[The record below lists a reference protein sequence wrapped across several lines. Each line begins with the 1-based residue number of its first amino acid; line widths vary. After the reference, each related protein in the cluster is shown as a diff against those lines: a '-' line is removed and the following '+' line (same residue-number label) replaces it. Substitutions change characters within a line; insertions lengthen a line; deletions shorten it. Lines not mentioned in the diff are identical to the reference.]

1 MAETKKIHKNQNVK
15 YSSAAVDKLC
25 LQILSCSLSQS
36 LSANFVMQRFVC
48 RAYKVCLQRYNLC
61 HAEVVQRL
69 HRGCAEAVQGLC
81 RGCIVA
87 AQWLH
92 SGCTVAVQR
101 LCRGCAE
108 ALHRLCR
115 GCTVSVQCL
124 CRGCAEA
131 VQRLCRGCAEAVQR
145 LCRGCI
151 QTNFCRQSLSYC
163 RQSLSTV
170 ARFVI
175 WWMLQTNSWACRQ
188 TLSAAVL
195 QTDFVSR
202 FCRQTLSAVY
212 TVHSTQCTVYRHRQC
227 LWAL

>member
-15 YSSAAVDKLC
+15 YLSAAVDKLC

-124 CRGCAEA
+124 CS
-131 VQRLCRGCAEAVQR
+131 VCAEAVQR

-195 QTDFVSR
+195 QTDFVSSI
-202 FCRQTLSAVY
+202 CRQTLSAVY
-212 TVHSTQCTVYRHRQC
+212 TVHSTQCTVYSTQTMFVGGMKK
-227 LWAL
+227 

>member
-1 MAETKKIHKNQNVK
+1 MQFVTKFVCKFCHAEV
-15 YSSAAVDKLC
+15 C
-25 LQILSCSLSQS
+25 LQSVQS
-36 LSANFVMQRFVC
+36 LSAV
-48 RAYKVCLQRYNLC
+48 LQSLSC
-61 HAEVVQRL
+61 
-69 HRGCAEAVQGLC
+69 RGCAEAVQGLC

-212 TVHSTQCTVYRHRQC
+212 TVHSTQCTVYSTQTMFVGGMKK
-227 LWAL
+227 